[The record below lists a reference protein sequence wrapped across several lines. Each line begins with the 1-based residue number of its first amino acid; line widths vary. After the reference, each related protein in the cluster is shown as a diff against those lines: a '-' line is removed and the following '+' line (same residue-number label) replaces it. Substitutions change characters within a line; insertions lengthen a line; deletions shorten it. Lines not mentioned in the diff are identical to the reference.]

1 MMSTAELKL
10 DLITQITQITD
21 KVKRNE
27 LMPLLKFQTEE
38 SMYNTSHED
47 KNEISE
53 FRGCRRQYRARKDA

>member
-10 DLITQITQITD
+10 DLISQIAQISD

-53 FRGCRRQYRARKDA
+53 ARI